1 MQIFTKKHYIAP
13 QLPTFVQITDRE
25 LFEACLRRDS
35 KAQATLYNQYK
46 GRFFGICRRYAQSR
60 EDAEDLLQD
69 AFVKIFLNLN
79 ELRNADQLSAWIR
92 RVVVNV
98 CIDYY
103 HKKVIFTNL
112 DEVHERPTQ
121 NWENDNIIS
130 QMSNQELLSAVNE
143 LSDGARI
150 VFNMYVI
157 DGFTHQEI
165 ANKLNIMEGT
175 SKSQLAFAKRTLR
188 KKLENIGVTN
198 E

>member
-1 MQIFTKKHYIAP
+1 MQSN
-13 QLPTFVQITDRE
+13 DRE
-25 LFEACLRRDS
+25 LLEGCLRRDA
-35 KAQATLYNQYK
+35 KAQATLYHQYK

-103 HKKVIFTNL
+103 HKKVNLTNIEEIL
-112 DEVHERPTQ
+112 DLPSQ
-121 NWENDNIIS
+121 DWESDNVIA

-143 LSDGARI
+143 LPDGARM
-150 VFNMYVI
+150 VFNLFVI
-157 DGFTHQEI
+157 DGYSHQEI
-165 ANKLNIMEGT
+165 AKMLNITEGT
-175 SKSQLAFAKRTLR
+175 SKSQLFFAKKLLR
-188 KKLENIGVTN
+188 KKLDLIGVRT
-198 E
+198 